1 MSDASMSRPRRWLRL
16 TLVPALVFALLAL
29 LFLIGLRS
37 SDPSM
42 VPSALL
48 GKPVPE
54 FALPPLEGLGL
65 PGLNSGD
72 LRGGKVSLVNVWASW
87 CGPCRLEHP
96 VLMELAKR
104 GNIRLVGIN
113 YKDEPANGLRFL
125 RSLGVPYQAVGVD
138 RTGRTSIDWGVYGVP
153 ETFVV
158 DGQGMI
164 RFKWVGPISDEG
176 ILAKLEEAVRAAG
189 G

>member
-1 MSDASMSRPRRWLRL
+1 MSNASMRPRHWLRL
-16 TLVPALVFALLAL
+16 TLVPALVFLLLAF

-37 SDPSM
+37 RDPSV

-65 PGLNSGD
+65 PGLNSAD
-72 LRGGKVSLVNVWASW
+72 LSAGKVTLVNVWASW
-87 CGPCRLEHP
+87 CGPCRIENP

-104 GNIRLVGIN
+104 PDLRLVGIN
-113 YKDEPANGLRFL
+113 YKDEAQNGVRFL
-125 RSLGVPYQAVGVD
+125 RSLGVPYQAVGMD
-138 RTGRTSIDWGVYGVP
+138 RSGRTSIDWGVYGVP

-158 DGQGMI
+158 DRQGII
-164 RFKWVGPISDEG
+164 RFKWVGPISDA
-176 ILAKLEEAVRAAG
+176 IARAKLEEAITAAG
-189 G
+189 K